1 MRTLV
6 IIPTYNEMEKI
17 SSVLSRVLSIKD
29 DIDILVIDDNSAD
42 GTGEYVRE
50 LSRKERQVKLH
61 TRPAK
66 LGLGTAY
73 IEGFRYAVRE
83 EYDYIFEMDADLSH
97 NPDDIPRFLETIKN
111 ADLVVGSRYFDGVS
125 IVNWPI
131 SRLLLSYFANM
142 YARIVT
148 GVPVKDMT
156 SGYKCYRKKVVEM
169 LLKEKIVSDGY
180 SFQIE
185 TVFWAYRNNFK
196 VKELP
201 IIFIDRVEGS
211 SKMSKRIVWEAF
223 WVVWRLRFV
232 GMMQKA
238 RKVGIR

>member
-6 IIPTYNEMEKI
+6 IIPTYNEMENI
-17 SSVLSRVLSIKD
+17 SFVLSRVLSIRN

-50 LSRKERQVKLH
+50 LSRRERRLKLQ

-111 ADLVVGSRYFDGVS
+111 ADLVVGSRYFEGVS
-125 IVNWPI
+125 VVNWPI

-142 YARIVT
+142 YARVVT

-211 SKMSKRIVWEAF
+211 SKMSKKIVWEAF
-223 WVVWRLRFV
+223 WVVWRLRLV
-232 GMMQKA
+232 GMMSKA
-238 RKVGIR
+238 RKVGNR

>member
-1 MRTLV
+1 
-6 IIPTYNEMEKI
+6 
-17 SSVLSRVLSIKD
+17 
-29 DIDILVIDDNSAD
+29 
-42 GTGEYVRE
+42 
-50 LSRKERQVKLH
+50 
-61 TRPAK
+61 
-66 LGLGTAY
+66 
-73 IEGFRYAVRE
+73 
-83 EYDYIFEMDADLSH
+83 
-97 NPDDIPRFLETIKN
+97 
-111 ADLVVGSRYFDGVS
+111 
-125 IVNWPI
+125 
-131 SRLLLSYFANM
+131 
-142 YARIVT
+142 
-148 GVPVKDMT
+148 
-156 SGYKCYRKKVVEM
+156 M